1 MLPEKIFPYFYNDEQ
16 VKKMKTGWY
25 GELTGNEKKTWWACL
40 GGFTLDSMDSTIF
53 SLVMPILLS
62 LAILTKSE
70 AGILGSASLIGS
82 ALGGWSAGML
92 ADRWGRIRIMQL
104 TVLWVACFTA
114 LTALCGEFWQFLIV
128 RFLQGLG
135 YGGEVVVGGVLI
147 SEVIRAS
154 YRGRVGASIQSGYA
168 LGYAI
173 SLGVFPVLLHF
184 FAQEMAW
191 KIFFFIGIVPAVLVW
206 FIRRLVPESQVFT
219 IDLQNKPSGSV
230 IKIFQAKYR
239 RITVTATLLASGIF
253 GGAYIMI
260 TWLPT
265 YLRMELGLPVVS
277 MSGYLAINILGSLI
291 GPFLYGRLSDRF
303 GRWKTI
309 ILFLLCQMAVV
320 SVYMF
325 ASVSLDITLALGF
338 LLGALQGGL
347 ASGLTPAFSE
357 LYPTQIRG
365 SGAGFCASFGRGFG
379 SLMPALVG
387 IASGY
392 FPLGYAMGALAIV
405 SYCTGIIA
413 ALCLPNATG
422 VDLQAVE

>member
-1 MLPEKIFPYFYNDEQ
+1 
-16 VKKMKTGWY
+16 MKAGWY
-25 GELTGNEKKTWWACL
+25 SELNHNEKKTWWACL
-40 GGFTLDSMDSTIF
+40 GGFTLDSMDSTIY

-62 LAILTKSE
+62 LAILTKAE

-82 ALGGWSAGML
+82 ALGGWSAGFL
-92 ADRWGRIRIMQL
+92 ADRWGRIRVMQL

-173 SLGVFPVLLHF
+173 SLTVLPVLLNF
-184 FAQEMAW
+184 FPEELAW
-191 KIFFFIGIVPAVLVW
+191 KLFFLIGIVPAILVW
-206 FIRRLVPESQVFT
+206 FIRRLVPESPVFSQST
-219 IDLQNKPSGSV
+219 TRQQKRKITE
-230 IKIFQAKYR
+230 IFQQKHR

-277 MSGYLAINILGSLI
+277 MSGYLAINILGSLV
-291 GPFLYGRLSDRF
+291 GPFLYGRMSDKF
-303 GRWKTI
+303 GRWRTI
-309 ILFLLCQMAVV
+309 ILFLLCQIIVV
-320 SVYMF
+320 SFYMF
-325 ASVSLDITLALGF
+325 SDISLNITLALGF
-338 LLGALQGGL
+338 FLGAMQGGL

-387 IASGY
+387 IASSHIA
-392 FPLGYAMGALAIV
+392 LGYAMGALAII
-405 SYCTGIIA
+405 SYCVAILA

-422 VDLQAVE
+422 VDLAEVE

>member
-1 MLPEKIFPYFYNDEQ
+1 
-16 VKKMKTGWY
+16 MKLGWY
-25 GELTGNEKKTWWACL
+25 SNLNKDERKTWWACL
-40 GGFTLDSMDSTIF
+40 GGFTLDSMDSTIY

-92 ADRWGRIRIMQL
+92 ADRLGRIRVMQL

-114 LTALCGEFWQFLIV
+114 LTALCVDFWQFLIV

-168 LGYAI
+168 IGYAI
-173 SLGVFPVLLHF
+173 SLAVLPVLLNF
-184 FAQEMAW
+184 FPQQIAW
-191 KIFFFIGIVPAVLVW
+191 KLFFLAGIVPAILVW
-206 FIRRLVPESQVFT
+206 FIRRLVPESPVF
-219 IDLQNKPSGSV
+219 LRKKVEKNKSSV
-230 IKIFQAKYR
+230 SDIFKDKNL
-239 RITVTATLLASGIF
+239 RITITATLLASGIF
-253 GGAYIMI
+253 GGAYVMI

-265 YLRMELGLPVVS
+265 YLRMELGLPVLS

-309 ILFLLCQMAVV
+309 ILFLLGQIAVV

-325 ASVSLDITLALGF
+325 ANISLNITLVLGF
-338 LLGALQGGL
+338 FLGSLQGGL

-357 LYPTQIRG
+357 LYSTYIRG

-387 IASGY
+387 IVSSHIH
-392 FPLGYAMGALAIV
+392 LGYAMGALAIT
-405 SYCTGIIA
+405 SYLIGIVA

-422 VDLQAVE
+422 INLESV

>member
-1 MLPEKIFPYFYNDEQ
+1 
-16 VKKMKTGWY
+16 MKTGWY
-25 GELTGNEKKTWWACL
+25 GELNQDEKKTWWACL
-40 GGFTLDSMDSTIF
+40 GGYTLDSMDSTIY

-62 LAILTKSE
+62 LAILTKAE

-92 ADRWGRIRIMQL
+92 ADRWGRIRVMQL

-173 SLGVFPVLLHF
+173 SLTVLPVLLNF
-184 FAQEMAW
+184 FPQEIAW
-191 KIFFFIGIVPAVLVW
+191 KLFFLIGIVPAILVW
-206 FIRRLVPESQVFT
+206 FIRRLVPESPVFSQSAPRQQKRNIT
-219 IDLQNKPSGSV
+219 D
-230 IKIFQAKYR
+230 IFQRRHR

-277 MSGYLAINILGSLI
+277 MSGYLAINILGSLV
-291 GPFLYGRLSDRF
+291 GPFIYGRLSDRF

-309 ILFLLCQMAVV
+309 IFFLLCQMAVV

-325 ASVSLDITLALGF
+325 AAISLDITLGLGF

-357 LYPTQIRG
+357 LYPTQMRG

-387 IASGY
+387 FASSHVA
-392 FPLGYAMGALAIV
+392 LGYAMGALAIT
-405 SYCTGIIA
+405 SYCIGIIA

-422 VDLQAVE
+422 VDLTQVE

>member
-1 MLPEKIFPYFYNDEQ
+1 
-16 VKKMKTGWY
+16 MKTGWY
-25 GELTGNEKKTWWACL
+25 GELNRDEKKTWWACL
-40 GGFTLDSMDSTIF
+40 GGFTLDSMDSTIY

-62 LAILTKSE
+62 LAILTKAE

-92 ADRWGRIRIMQL
+92 ADRWGRIRVMQL

-173 SLGVFPVLLHF
+173 SLTVLPVLLNF
-184 FAQEMAW
+184 FPQEIAW
-191 KIFFFIGIVPAVLVW
+191 KFFFLIGIVPAILVW
-206 FIRRLVPESQVFT
+206 FIRRLVPESPIFSQSEPRQQKRNIT
-219 IDLQNKPSGSV
+219 D
-230 IKIFQAKYR
+230 IFQRRHR

-277 MSGYLAINILGSLI
+277 MSGYLAINILGSLV
-291 GPFLYGRLSDRF
+291 GPFIYGRLSDRF

-309 ILFLLCQMAVV
+309 IFFLLCQIAVV
-320 SVYMF
+320 SAYMF
-325 ASVSLDITLALGF
+325 AAVSLDITLGLGF

-357 LYPTQIRG
+357 LYPTQMRG

-387 IASGY
+387 FTSSYVA
-392 FPLGYAMGALAIV
+392 LGYAMGALAII
-405 SYCTGIIA
+405 SYCIGIIA
-413 ALCLPNATG
+413 ALCLPNSTG
-422 VDLQAVE
+422 VDLTQVR

>member
-1 MLPEKIFPYFYNDEQ
+1 
-16 VKKMKTGWY
+16 MKTGWY
-25 GELTGNEKKTWWACL
+25 GELNKDEKKTWWACL
-40 GGFTLDSMDSTIF
+40 GGFTLDSMDSTIY

-62 LAILTKSE
+62 LAILTKAE

-82 ALGGWSAGML
+82 ALGGWSAGFL
-92 ADRWGRIRIMQL
+92 ADRWGRIRVMQL

-173 SLGVFPVLLHF
+173 SLTVLPILLNFFP
-184 FAQEMAW
+184 QELAW
-191 KIFFFIGIVPAVLVW
+191 KLFFLIGIVPAILVW
-206 FIRRLVPESQVFT
+206 FIRRLVPESPVFT
-219 IDLQNKPSGSV
+219 QRSPQQQKRKITE
-230 IKIFQAKYR
+230 IFQQKHR

-277 MSGYLAINILGSLI
+277 MSGYLAINILGSLV
-291 GPFLYGRLSDRF
+291 GPFIYGRLSDKF

-309 ILFLLCQMAVV
+309 ILFLLCQIGVV

-325 ASVSLDITLALGF
+325 ASISLDITLGLGF

-387 IASGY
+387 IVSSHIA
-392 FPLGYAMGALAIV
+392 LGYAMGALAIT
-405 SYCTGIIA
+405 SYCVAIMA

-422 VDLQAVE
+422 VDLAQVE

>member
-1 MLPEKIFPYFYNDEQ
+1 
-16 VKKMKTGWY
+16 MKTGWY
-25 GELTGNEKKTWWACL
+25 SELTGNEKKTWWACL
-40 GGFTLDSMDSTIF
+40 GGFVLDSMDSTIF
-53 SLVMPILLS
+53 ALVMPILLS

-82 ALGGWSAGML
+82 ALGGWSSGML
-92 ADRWGRIRIMQL
+92 ADRWGRIRVMQL

-168 LGYAI
+168 IGYAI
-173 SLGVFPVLLHF
+173 SLAVLPVLLNF
-184 FAQEMAW
+184 FPQETAW
-191 KIFFFIGIVPAVLVW
+191 KVFFFIGIVPAVLVW
-206 FIRRLVPESQVFT
+206 FIRRLVPESPVFSRA
-219 IDLQNKPSGSV
+219 DKKSGKV
-230 IKIFQAKYR
+230 TEIFQPGHR
-239 RITVTATLLASGIF
+239 RITVTATVLASGIF

-277 MSGYLAINILGSLI
+277 MSGYLAINILGSLV
-291 GPFLYGRLSDRF
+291 GPFLYGRLSDKF

-325 ASVSLDITLALGF
+325 ASFSLNITLVMGF
-338 LLGALQGGL
+338 FLGALQGGL
-347 ASGLTPAFSE
+347 ASGLAPAFSE
-357 LYPTQIRG
+357 LYPTHIRG

-387 IASGY
+387 IASSH
-392 FPLGYAMGALAIV
+392 FALGYSMGILAIV

-413 ALCLPNATG
+413 ALCLPNVTG
-422 VDLQAVE
+422 INLTEVD

>member
-1 MLPEKIFPYFYNDEQ
+1 
-16 VKKMKTGWY
+16 MKLGWY
-25 GELTGNEKKTWWACL
+25 SNLNRDERKTWWACL
-40 GGFTLDSMDSTIF
+40 GGFTLDSMDSTIY

-92 ADRWGRIRIMQL
+92 ADRLGRIRVMQL

-114 LTALCGEFWQFLIV
+114 LTALCGDFWQFLII

-168 LGYAI
+168 IGYAI
-173 SLGVFPVLLHF
+173 SLAVLPVLLNF
-184 FAQEMAW
+184 FPQQIAW
-191 KIFFFIGIVPAVLVW
+191 KLFFLAGIVPAILVW
-206 FIRRLVPESQVFT
+206 FIRRLVPESPVFLRKKVEKNT
-219 IDLQNKPSGSV
+219 SSV
-230 IKIFQAKYR
+230 SDIFKGKNL
-239 RITVTATLLASGIF
+239 RITITATLLASGIF
-253 GGAYIMI
+253 GGAYVMI

-265 YLRMELGLPVVS
+265 YLRMELGLPVLS
-277 MSGYLAINILGSLI
+277 MSGYMEINILVSLI

-309 ILFLLCQMAVV
+309 MLFLMGQIAVV

-325 ASVSLDITLALGF
+325 ADISLNITLVLGF
-338 LLGALQGGL
+338 FLGSLQGGL

-357 LYPTQIRG
+357 LYSTYIRG

-379 SLMPALVG
+379 SLMPAIVG
-387 IASGY
+387 IVSSHIH
-392 FPLGYAMGALAIV
+392 LGYAMGALAIA
-405 SYCTGIIA
+405 SYLIGIVA

-422 VDLQAVE
+422 IDLENV

>member
-1 MLPEKIFPYFYNDEQ
+1 
-16 VKKMKTGWY
+16 
-25 GELTGNEKKTWWACL
+25 
-40 GGFTLDSMDSTIF
+40 
-53 SLVMPILLS
+53 MPILLS
-62 LAILTKSE
+62 LAIITKSE
-70 AGILGSASLIGS
+70 AGILGSVSLIGS

-92 ADRWGRIRIMQL
+92 ADRWGRIRVMQL

-114 LTALCGEFWQFLIV
+114 LTALCGEFWQFLVV

-168 LGYAI
+168 IGYAI
-173 SLGVFPVLLHF
+173 SLSVLPILLHY
-184 FAQEMAW
+184 FAPALAW
-191 KIFFFIGIVPAVLVW
+191 KVFFFIGIIPAILVW
-206 FIRRLVPESQVFT
+206 FIRRLVPESEVFAT
-219 IDLQNKPSGSV
+219 HSLNKRSGGLTT
-230 IKIFQAKYR
+230 IFQVKHR

-277 MSGYLAINILGSLI
+277 MSGYLAINIVGSLL
-291 GPFLYGRLSDRF
+291 GPFIYGRLSDKL

-309 ILFLLCQMAVV
+309 ILFLLCQITVV
-320 SVYMF
+320 GIYMF
-325 ASVSLDITLALGF
+325 AHVSLAVTLGLGGI
-338 LLGALQGGL
+338 LGIFQGGL

-357 LYPTQIRG
+357 LYPTHIRG
-365 SGAGFCASFGRGFG
+365 NGAGFCASFGRGFG

-387 IASGY
+387 IASSW
-392 FPLGYAMGALAIV
+392 FPLGYAMGTLAIV
-405 SYCTGIIA
+405 AYCLGIAA

-422 VDLQAVE
+422 IDLQTIK

>member
-1 MLPEKIFPYFYNDEQ
+1 
-16 VKKMKTGWY
+16 MKTGWY
-25 GELTGNEKKTWWACL
+25 GELNHNEKKTWWACL
-40 GGFTLDSMDSTIF
+40 GGFTLDSMDSTIY

-62 LAILTKSE
+62 IAILTKAE

-82 ALGGWSAGML
+82 ALGGWSAGLL
-92 ADRWGRIRIMQL
+92 ADRWGRIRVMQL

-114 LTALCGEFWQFLIV
+114 LTALCDEFWQFLIV

-173 SLGVFPVLLHF
+173 SLTVLPVLLSF
-184 FAQEMAW
+184 FPQEIAW
-191 KIFFFIGIVPAVLVW
+191 KLFFLIGIVPAILVW
-206 FIRRLVPESQVFT
+206 FIRRLVPESPVFSLSSPRQQKSKIT
-219 IDLQNKPSGSV
+219 D
-230 IKIFQAKYR
+230 IFQQKHR

-277 MSGYLAINILGSLI
+277 MSGYLAINILGSLV
-291 GPFLYGRLSDRF
+291 GPFIYGRLSDKF

-309 ILFLLCQMAVV
+309 ILFLLCQSAVV
-320 SVYMF
+320 SIYMF
-325 ASVSLDITLALGF
+325 ADISLDSTLGLGF

-387 IASGY
+387 IASSHIA
-392 FPLGYAMGALAIV
+392 LGYAMGALAIT
-405 SYCTGIIA
+405 SYCVAILA

-422 VDLQAVE
+422 VDLALVE

>member
-1 MLPEKIFPYFYNDEQ
+1 
-16 VKKMKTGWY
+16 MKLGWY
-25 GELTGNEKKTWWACL
+25 SNLNRDERKTWWACL
-40 GGFTLDSMDSTIF
+40 GGFTLDSMDSTIY

-92 ADRWGRIRIMQL
+92 ADRLGRIRVMQL

-114 LTALCGEFWQFLIV
+114 LTALCGDFWQFLII

-168 LGYAI
+168 IGYAI
-173 SLGVFPVLLHF
+173 SLAVLPVLLNF
-184 FAQEMAW
+184 FPQQIAW
-191 KIFFFIGIVPAVLVW
+191 KLFFLAGIVPAILVW
-206 FIRRLVPESQVFT
+206 FIRRLVPESPVFLRKKVEKNT
-219 IDLQNKPSGSV
+219 SSV
-230 IKIFQAKYR
+230 SDIFKGKNL
-239 RITVTATLLASGIF
+239 RITITATLLASGIF
-253 GGAYIMI
+253 GGAYVMI

-265 YLRMELGLPVVS
+265 YLRMDLGLPVLS
-277 MSGYLAINILGSLI
+277 MSGYLASNILGSLI

-309 ILFLLCQMAVV
+309 MLFLMGQIAVV

-325 ASVSLDITLALGF
+325 ADISLNITLVLGF
-338 LLGALQGGL
+338 FLGSLQGGL

-357 LYPTQIRG
+357 LYSTYIRG

-379 SLMPALVG
+379 SLMPAIVG
-387 IASGY
+387 IVSSHIH
-392 FPLGYAMGALAIV
+392 LGYAMGALAIA
-405 SYCTGIIA
+405 SYLIGIVA
-413 ALCLPNATG
+413 ALCLPNAT
-422 VDLQAVE
+422 VIDLENV

>member
-1 MLPEKIFPYFYNDEQ
+1 
-16 VKKMKTGWY
+16 MKTGWY
-25 GELTGNEKKTWWACL
+25 GELNRDEKKTWWACL
-40 GGFTLDSMDSTIF
+40 GGFTLDSMDSTIY

-62 LAILTKSE
+62 LAILTKAE

-92 ADRWGRIRIMQL
+92 ADRWGRIRVMQL

-114 LTALCGEFWQFLIV
+114 LTALCGEFWQFLLV

-173 SLGVFPVLLHF
+173 SLTVLPVLLNF
-184 FAQEMAW
+184 FPQDIAW
-191 KIFFFIGIVPAVLVW
+191 KLFFLIGIVPAILVW
-206 FIRRLVPESQVFT
+206 FIRRLVPESPVFSQSAPQQKRK
-219 IDLQNKPSGSV
+219 ISD
-230 IKIFQAKYR
+230 IFQHKHR
-239 RITVTATLLASGIF
+239 RITITATLLASGIF

-277 MSGYLAINILGSLI
+277 MSGYLAINILGSLV
-291 GPFLYGRLSDRF
+291 GPFIYGRLSDKF

-325 ASVSLDITLALGF
+325 AAVSLNITLALGF

-357 LYPTQIRG
+357 LYPTQMRG

-387 IASGY
+387 FASSHIA
-392 FPLGYAMGALAIV
+392 LGYAMGALAIV
-405 SYCTGIIA
+405 SYCIGIIA

-422 VDLQAVE
+422 VDLSQVE

>member
-1 MLPEKIFPYFYNDEQ
+1 
-16 VKKMKTGWY
+16 MKTGWY
-25 GELTGNEKKTWWACL
+25 GELNKDEKKTWWACL
-40 GGFTLDSMDSTIF
+40 GGFTLDSMDSTIY

-62 LAILTKSE
+62 LAILTKAE

-82 ALGGWSAGML
+82 ALGGWSAGFL
-92 ADRWGRIRIMQL
+92 ADRWGRIRVMQL

-147 SEVIRAS
+147 SEVISAS

-173 SLGVFPVLLHF
+173 SLTVLPILLNFFP
-184 FAQEMAW
+184 QELAW
-191 KIFFFIGIVPAVLVW
+191 KLFFLIGIVPAILVW
-206 FIRRLVPESQVFT
+206 FIRRLVPESPVFT
-219 IDLQNKPSGSV
+219 QRSPQQQKRKITE
-230 IKIFQAKYR
+230 IFQLKHR

-277 MSGYLAINILGSLI
+277 MSGYLAINILGSLV
-291 GPFLYGRLSDRF
+291 GPFIYGRLSDKF

-309 ILFLLCQMAVV
+309 ILFLLCQIGVV

-325 ASVSLDITLALGF
+325 ASISLDITLGLGF

-387 IASGY
+387 IASSHIA
-392 FPLGYAMGALAIV
+392 LGYAMGALAIT
-405 SYCTGIIA
+405 SYCVAIVA

-422 VDLQAVE
+422 VDLAQVE

>member
-1 MLPEKIFPYFYNDEQ
+1 
-16 VKKMKTGWY
+16 MKLGWY
-25 GELTGNEKKTWWACL
+25 STLNRDERKTWWACL
-40 GGFTLDSMDSTIF
+40 GGFTLDSMDSTIY

-92 ADRWGRIRIMQL
+92 ADRWGRIRVMQL

-114 LTALCGEFWQFLIV
+114 LTALCGEFGQFLIV

-168 LGYAI
+168 IGYAI
-173 SLGVFPVLLHF
+173 SLAVLPVLLNF
-184 FAQEMAW
+184 FPQEIAW
-191 KIFFFIGIVPAVLVW
+191 KLFFLIGIIPAILVW
-206 FIRRLVPESQVFT
+206 FIRRLVPESPVFLKMT
-219 IDLQNKPSGSV
+219 KAKSKSSISD
-230 IKIFQAKYR
+230 IFRGKNL
-239 RITVTATLLASGIF
+239 RITITATLLASGIF

-265 YLRMELGLPVVS
+265 YLRMELGLPVLS
-277 MSGYLAINILGSLI
+277 MSGYLAINILGSLV
-291 GPFLYGRLSDRF
+291 GPFIYGRLSDRL

-309 ILFLLCQMAVV
+309 ILFLIGQIAVV
-320 SVYMF
+320 SIYMF
-325 ASVSLDITLALGF
+325 ANVSLNITLVLGF
-338 LLGALQGGL
+338 FLGSLQGGL
-347 ASGLTPAFSE
+347 ASGWTPAFSE
-357 LYPTQIRG
+357 LYSTYIRG
-365 SGAGFCASFGRGFG
+365 NGAGFCASFGRGFG

-387 IASGY
+387 IVSSKIH
-392 FPLGYAMGALAIV
+392 LGYAMGALAIA
-405 SYCTGIIA
+405 SYIIGIVA
-413 ALCLPNATG
+413 ALCLPNSTG
-422 VDLQAVE
+422 INLEDV

>member
-1 MLPEKIFPYFYNDEQ
+1 
-16 VKKMKTGWY
+16 MKTGWY
-25 GELTGNEKKTWWACL
+25 GELNRDEKKTWWACL
-40 GGFTLDSMDSTIF
+40 GGFTLDSMDSTIY

-62 LAILTKSE
+62 LAILTKAE

-92 ADRWGRIRIMQL
+92 ADRWGRIRVMQL

-173 SLGVFPVLLHF
+173 SLTVLPVLLNF
-184 FAQEMAW
+184 FPQEIAW
-191 KIFFFIGIVPAVLVW
+191 KFFFLIGIVPAILVW
-206 FIRRLVPESQVFT
+206 FIRRLVPESPVFSQSEPRQQKRNIT
-219 IDLQNKPSGSV
+219 D
-230 IKIFQAKYR
+230 IFQRRHR

-277 MSGYLAINILGSLI
+277 MSGYLAINILGSLV
-291 GPFLYGRLSDRF
+291 GPFIYGRLSDRF

-309 ILFLLCQMAVV
+309 IFFLLCQIAVV

-325 ASVSLDITLALGF
+325 AAISLDITLGLGF

-357 LYPTQIRG
+357 LYPTQMRG

-387 IASGY
+387 FTSSYVA
-392 FPLGYAMGALAIV
+392 LGYAMGALAII
-405 SYCTGIIA
+405 SYCIGIIA
-413 ALCLPNATG
+413 ALCLPNSTG
-422 VDLQAVE
+422 VDLTQVR

>member
-1 MLPEKIFPYFYNDEQ
+1 
-16 VKKMKTGWY
+16 MKTGWY
-25 GELTGNEKKTWWACL
+25 GELNQDEKKTWWACL
-40 GGFTLDSMDSTIF
+40 GGYILDSMDSTIY

-62 LAILTKSE
+62 LAILTKAE

-92 ADRWGRIRIMQL
+92 SDRWGRIRVMQL

-173 SLGVFPVLLHF
+173 SLSVLPVLLSF
-184 FAQEMAW
+184 FPQEIAW
-191 KIFFFIGIVPAVLVW
+191 KLFFLIGIVPAILVW
-206 FIRRLVPESQVFT
+206 FIRRLVPESPVFSQSAPRQQKRDIT
-219 IDLQNKPSGSV
+219 D
-230 IKIFQAKYR
+230 IFKRRHR

-291 GPFLYGRLSDRF
+291 GPFIYGRLSDRF

-309 ILFLLCQMAVV
+309 IFFLLCQTGVV

-325 ASVSLDITLALGF
+325 ASISLDITLGLGF

-387 IASGY
+387 VASSHIT
-392 FPLGYAMGALAIV
+392 LGYAMGVLAII

-413 ALCLPNATG
+413 ALCLPNSTG
-422 VDLQAVE
+422 VDLTQVR

>member
-1 MLPEKIFPYFYNDEQ
+1 MKLGWYNDLKRDER
-16 VKKMKTGWY
+16 
-25 GELTGNEKKTWWACL
+25 KTWWACL
-40 GGFTLDSMDSTIF
+40 GGFTLDSMDSTIY

-92 ADRWGRIRIMQL
+92 ADRLGRIRVMQL

-114 LTALCGEFWQFLIV
+114 LTALCGDFWQFLIV

-168 LGYAI
+168 IGYAI
-173 SLGVFPVLLHF
+173 SLAVLPVLLNF
-184 FAQEMAW
+184 FPQQIAW
-191 KIFFFIGIVPAVLVW
+191 KLFFLAGIVPAILVW
-206 FIRRLVPESQVFT
+206 FIRRLVPESPVF
-219 IDLQNKPSGSV
+219 LRKKVEKNRSSV
-230 IKIFQAKYR
+230 SDIFQGKNL
-239 RITVTATLLASGIF
+239 RITITATLLASGIF
-253 GGAYIMI
+253 GGAYVMI

-265 YLRMELGLPVVS
+265 YLRMELGLPVLS

-309 ILFLLCQMAVV
+309 ILFLMCQIAVV

-325 ASVSLDITLALGF
+325 ADISLNITLVLGF
-338 LLGALQGGL
+338 FLGSLQGGL

-357 LYPTQIRG
+357 LYSTNIRG
-365 SGAGFCASFGRGFG
+365 SGAASFGRGFG

-387 IASGY
+387 MVSSHIH
-392 FPLGYAMGALAIV
+392 LGYAMGALAMT
-405 SYCTGIIA
+405 SYLIGILA

-422 VDLQAVE
+422 IDLENV

>member
-1 MLPEKIFPYFYNDEQ
+1 MKLGWYSTLNRDEQ
-16 VKKMKTGWY
+16 
-25 GELTGNEKKTWWACL
+25 KTWWACL
-40 GGFTLDSMDSTIF
+40 GGFTLDSMDSTIY

-92 ADRWGRIRIMQL
+92 ADRWGRIRVMQL

-168 LGYAI
+168 IGYAI
-173 SLGVFPVLLHF
+173 SLAVLPVLLNF
-184 FAQEMAW
+184 FPQEIAW
-191 KIFFFIGIVPAVLVW
+191 KLFFLIGIIPAILVW
-206 FIRRLVPESQVFT
+206 FIRRLVPESPVFLS
-219 IDLQNKPSGSV
+219 IAKNNKSNN
-230 IKIFQAKYR
+230 IADIFKGKNR

-265 YLRMELGLPVVS
+265 YLRMELGLPVLS
-277 MSGYLAINILGSLI
+277 MSGYLAINILGSLV
-291 GPFLYGRLSDRF
+291 GPFIYGRLSDRL

-309 ILFLLCQMAVV
+309 ILFLIGQIAVV
-320 SVYMF
+320 SIYMF
-325 ASVSLDITLALGF
+325 ANVNMNLTLMLGF
-338 LLGALQGGL
+338 FLGALQGGL

-357 LYPTQIRG
+357 LYSTYIRG

-387 IASGY
+387 IVSSHIH
-392 FPLGYAMGALAIV
+392 LGYAMGALAIA
-405 SYCTGIIA
+405 SYIIGIVA

-422 VDLQAVE
+422 INLEEV

>member
-1 MLPEKIFPYFYNDEQ
+1 
-16 VKKMKTGWY
+16 MKTGWY
-25 GELTGNEKKTWWACL
+25 GELNRDEKKTWWACL
-40 GGFTLDSMDSTIF
+40 GGFTLDSMDSTIY

-62 LAILTKSE
+62 LAILSKAE

-92 ADRWGRIRIMQL
+92 ADRWGRIRVMQL

-114 LTALCGEFWQFLIV
+114 LTALCGEFWQFLLV

-173 SLGVFPVLLHF
+173 SLTVLPVLLNF
-184 FAQEMAW
+184 FPQDIAW
-191 KIFFFIGIVPAVLVW
+191 KLFFLIGIVPAILVW
-206 FIRRLVPESQVFT
+206 FIRRLVPESPVFSQSAPQQKRK
-219 IDLQNKPSGSV
+219 ISD
-230 IKIFQAKYR
+230 IFQHKHR
-239 RITVTATLLASGIF
+239 RITITATLLASGIF

-277 MSGYLAINILGSLI
+277 MSGYLAINILGSLV
-291 GPFLYGRLSDRF
+291 GPFIYGRLSDKF

-325 ASVSLDITLALGF
+325 AAVSLNITLALGF

-357 LYPTQIRG
+357 LYPTQMRG

-387 IASGY
+387 FASSHIA
-392 FPLGYAMGALAIV
+392 LGYAMGALAIV
-405 SYCTGIIA
+405 SYCIGIIA

-422 VDLQAVE
+422 VDLSQVE

>member
-1 MLPEKIFPYFYNDEQ
+1 
-16 VKKMKTGWY
+16 MKTGWY
-25 GELTGNEKKTWWACL
+25 GELNKDEKKTWWACL
-40 GGFTLDSMDSTIF
+40 GGFTLDSMDSTIY

-62 LAILTKSE
+62 LAILTKAE

-82 ALGGWSAGML
+82 ALGGWSAGFL
-92 ADRWGRIRIMQL
+92 ADRWGRIRVMQL

-173 SLGVFPVLLHF
+173 SLTVLPILLNFFP
-184 FAQEMAW
+184 QELAW
-191 KIFFFIGIVPAVLVW
+191 KLFFLIGIVPAILVW
-206 FIRRLVPESQVFT
+206 FIRRLVPESPVFT
-219 IDLQNKPSGSV
+219 QRSPQQQKRKITE
-230 IKIFQAKYR
+230 IFQPKHR

-277 MSGYLAINILGSLI
+277 MSGYLAINILGSLV
-291 GPFLYGRLSDRF
+291 GPFIYGRLSDKF

-309 ILFLLCQMAVV
+309 ILFLLCQIGVV

-325 ASVSLDITLALGF
+325 ASISLDITLGLGF

-387 IASGY
+387 IASSHIA
-392 FPLGYAMGALAIV
+392 LGYAMGALAIT
-405 SYCTGIIA
+405 SYCVAIMA

-422 VDLQAVE
+422 VDLAQVE

>member
-1 MLPEKIFPYFYNDEQ
+1 
-16 VKKMKTGWY
+16 MKTGWY

-53 SLVMPILLS
+53 SLVMPVLFS

-70 AGILGSASLIGS
+70 AGILGSASLFGS

-92 ADRWGRIRIMQL
+92 ADRWGRIRVMQM

-114 LTALCGEFWQFLIV
+114 LTAFCGEFWQFLIV

-168 LGYAI
+168 VGYAI
-173 SLGVFPVLLHF
+173 SLTALPVLVNF
-184 FAQEMAW
+184 FPQTIAW
-191 KIFFFIGIVPAVLVW
+191 RLFFLIGIVPALLVW
-206 FIRRLVPESQVFT
+206 FIRRLVPESAVFT
-219 IDLQNKPSGSV
+219 AMSQVKKNSTV
-230 IKIFQAKYR
+230 TQIFRHQYR

-277 MSGYLAINILGSLI
+277 MSGYLAVNILGSLI
-291 GPFLYGRLSDRF
+291 GPFLYGRLSDKF

-309 ILFLLCQMAVV
+309 VLFLLCQIVVV

-325 ASVSLDITLALGF
+325 ASISLNMTLGLGL
-338 LLGALQGGL
+338 LLGMLQGGL
-347 ASGLTPAFSE
+347 ASGLPPAFSE
-357 LYPTQIRG
+357 LFPTHMRG

-379 SLMPALVG
+379 SLMPAIVG
-387 IASGY
+387 IASAHIS
-392 FPLGYAMGALAIV
+392 LGIAMGVLAIT
-405 SYCTGIIA
+405 SYCIAIIA

-422 VDLQAVE
+422 INLEEIS

>member
-1 MLPEKIFPYFYNDEQ
+1 
-16 VKKMKTGWY
+16 MKTGWY
-25 GELTGNEKKTWWACL
+25 GELTRDEKKTWWACL
-40 GGFTLDSMDSTIF
+40 GGYTLDSMDSTIY

-154 YRGRVGASIQSGYA
+154 YRGRVGASVQSGYA

-173 SLGVFPVLLHF
+173 SLAALPVLLYLF
-184 FAQEMAW
+184 PQQVAW
-191 KIFFFIGIVPAVLVW
+191 KVFFVIGIVPAILVW
-206 FIRRLVPESQVFT
+206 FIRRLVPESAVFIHRSEGKNDT
-219 IDLQNKPSGSV
+219 RILE
-230 IKIFQAKYR
+230 IFKVKHR
-239 RITVTATLLASGIF
+239 RITVTATLMASGIF

-291 GPFLYGRLSDRF
+291 GPFLYGRLSDKL

-309 ILFLLCQMAVV
+309 ILFLLCQIAVV

-325 ASVSLDITLALGF
+325 ADISMNITLGLGF
-338 LLGALQGGL
+338 LLGCLQGGL

-357 LYPTQIRG
+357 LYPTSIRG
-365 SGAGFCASFGRGFG
+365 SGAGFCSSFGRGFG

-387 IASGY
+387 IVSGQIH
-392 FPLGYAMGALAIV
+392 LGYAMGILAIT
-405 SYCTGIIA
+405 SYCIGIA
-413 ALCLPNATG
+413 AAFCLPNATG
-422 VDLQAVE
+422 VDLEKVS

>member
-1 MLPEKIFPYFYNDEQ
+1 
-16 VKKMKTGWY
+16 MKLGWY
-25 GELTGNEKKTWWACL
+25 SNLNRDERKTWWACL
-40 GGFTLDSMDSTIF
+40 GGFTLDSMDSTIY

-92 ADRWGRIRIMQL
+92 ADRLGRIRVMQL

-114 LTALCGEFWQFLIV
+114 LTALCGDFWQFLIV

-168 LGYAI
+168 IGYAI
-173 SLGVFPVLLHF
+173 SLAVLPVLLNF
-184 FAQEMAW
+184 FPQQIAW
-191 KIFFFIGIVPAVLVW
+191 KLFFLAGIVPAILVW
-206 FIRRLVPESQVFT
+206 FIRRLVPESPVFLRKKVEKDT
-219 IDLQNKPSGSV
+219 SSV
-230 IKIFQAKYR
+230 SDIFKGKNL
-239 RITVTATLLASGIF
+239 RITITATLLASGIF
-253 GGAYIMI
+253 GGAYVMI

-265 YLRMELGLPVVS
+265 YLRMELGLPVLS

-309 ILFLLCQMAVV
+309 ILFLAGQIAVV

-325 ASVSLDITLALGF
+325 ADISLNITLVLGF
-338 LLGALQGGL
+338 FLGSLQGGL

-357 LYPTQIRG
+357 LYSTYIRG

-379 SLMPALVG
+379 SLMPAIVG
-387 IASGY
+387 IVSSHIH
-392 FPLGYAMGALAIV
+392 LGYAMGALAIT
-405 SYCTGIIA
+405 SYFIGIVA

-422 VDLQAVE
+422 IDLENV

>member
-1 MLPEKIFPYFYNDEQ
+1 
-16 VKKMKTGWY
+16 MKAGWY
-25 GELTGNEKKTWWACL
+25 SELNKDEKKTWWACL
-40 GGFTLDSMDSTIF
+40 GGFTLDSMDSTIY

-70 AGILGSASLIGS
+70 AGILSSASLIGS

-92 ADRWGRIRIMQL
+92 ADRWGRIRVMQL

-114 LTALCGEFWQFLIV
+114 LTALCGEFWQFLAV

-173 SLGVFPVLLHF
+173 SLAVLPVLLNF
-184 FAQEMAW
+184 FPQELAW
-191 KIFFFIGIVPAVLVW
+191 KLFFLIGIIPAVLVW
-206 FIRRLVPESQVFT
+206 FIRRLVPESPVFT
-219 IDLQNKPSGSV
+219 RTRENRQKS
-230 IKIFQAKYR
+230 KIGDIFHQKHR

-277 MSGYLAINILGSLI
+277 MSGYLAINIIGSLV
-291 GPFLYGRLSDRF
+291 GPFIYGRLSDNL

-309 ILFLLCQMAVV
+309 ILFLIGQIVVV

-325 ASVSLDITLALGF
+325 ADISLNITLALGF
-338 LLGALQGGL
+338 FLGALQGGL

-357 LYPTQIRG
+357 LYPTSIRG

-387 IASGY
+387 IASGQIH
-392 FPLGYAMGALAIV
+392 LGYAMGILAIT
-405 SYCTGIIA
+405 SYAIGIIA

-422 VDLQAVE
+422 VDLTQIE

>member
-1 MLPEKIFPYFYNDEQ
+1 
-16 VKKMKTGWY
+16 MKTGWY
-25 GELTGNEKKTWWACL
+25 GELNKTEKKTWWACL
-40 GGFTLDSMDSTIF
+40 GGFTLDSMDSTIY

-62 LAILTKSE
+62 LSILTKSE
-70 AGILGSASLIGS
+70 AGVLSSASLIGS

-92 ADRWGRIRIMQL
+92 ADRWGRIRVMQL

-114 LTALCGEFWQFLIV
+114 LTALCGEFWQFLAV

-154 YRGRVGASIQSGYA
+154 YRGRVGASVQSGYA

-173 SLGVFPVLLHF
+173 SLAVLPVLLNF
-184 FAQEMAW
+184 FPQEVAW
-191 KIFFFIGIVPAVLVW
+191 KLFFLIGIVPAILVW
-206 FIRRLVPESQVFT
+206 FIRRLVPESPVFAHRSE
-219 IDLQNKPSGSV
+219 NKQKT
-230 IKIFQAKYR
+230 KITDIFHQKHR
-239 RITVTATLLASGIF
+239 RITVTATILASGIF

-277 MSGYLAINILGSLI
+277 MSGYLAINIIGSLI
-291 GPFLYGRLSDRF
+291 GPFIYGRLSDKL

-309 ILFLLCQMAVV
+309 ILFLLGQILVV

-325 ASVSLDITLALGF
+325 ADISPDMTLALGF
-338 LLGALQGGL
+338 FLGALQGGL

-357 LYPTQIRG
+357 LYPTYIRG
-365 SGAGFCASFGRGFG
+365 SGAGFCASFGRGCG

-387 IASGY
+387 ILSSQIH
-392 FPLGYAMGALAIV
+392 LGYAMGLLAIA
-405 SYCTGIIA
+405 SYIIGITA

-422 VDLQAVE
+422 VDLSKID

>member
-1 MLPEKIFPYFYNDEQ
+1 
-16 VKKMKTGWY
+16 MKTGWY
-25 GELTGNEKKTWWACL
+25 GELNQDEKKTWWACL
-40 GGFTLDSMDSTIF
+40 GGFTLDSMDSTIY

-62 LAILTKSE
+62 LAILTKAE

-92 ADRWGRIRIMQL
+92 ADRWGRIRVMQL

-114 LTALCGEFWQFLIV
+114 LTALCGEFWQFIIV

-173 SLGVFPVLLHF
+173 SLTVLPVLLNF
-184 FAQEMAW
+184 FPQEIAW
-191 KIFFFIGIVPAVLVW
+191 KLFFLIGIVPAILVW
-206 FIRRLVPESQVFT
+206 FIRRLVPESPVFA
-219 IDLQNKPSGSV
+219 QSGPRQQKRNV
-230 IKIFQAKYR
+230 TDIFQRKHR
-239 RITVTATLLASGIF
+239 RITITATLLASGIF

-277 MSGYLAINILGSLI
+277 MSGYLAINILGSLV
-291 GPFLYGRLSDRF
+291 GPFVYGRLSDKF

-309 ILFLLCQMAVV
+309 ILFLLCQIGVV
-320 SVYMF
+320 SVYLF
-325 ASVSLDITLALGF
+325 AAISLDITLGLGL

-387 IASGY
+387 IASSHIA
-392 FPLGYAMGALAIV
+392 LGYAMGALAIT
-405 SYCTGIIA
+405 SYCIGIVA

-422 VDLQAVE
+422 VDLTQVE

>member
-1 MLPEKIFPYFYNDEQ
+1 
-16 VKKMKTGWY
+16 
-25 GELTGNEKKTWWACL
+25 
-40 GGFTLDSMDSTIF
+40 
-53 SLVMPILLS
+53 MPILLS

-92 ADRWGRIRIMQL
+92 ADRLGRIRVMQL

-114 LTALCGEFWQFLIV
+114 LTALCGDFWQFLIV

-168 LGYAI
+168 IGYAI
-173 SLGVFPVLLHF
+173 SLAVLPMLLNFFP
-184 FAQEMAW
+184 QQIAW
-191 KIFFFIGIVPAVLVW
+191 KLFFLAGIVPAILVW
-206 FIRRLVPESQVFT
+206 FIRRLVPESPVF
-219 IDLQNKPSGSV
+219 LRKKVEENKSSV
-230 IKIFQAKYR
+230 SDIFKGKNL
-239 RITVTATLLASGIF
+239 RITITATLLASGIF
-253 GGAYIMI
+253 GGAYVMI

-265 YLRMELGLPVVS
+265 YLRMELGLPVLS

-309 ILFLLCQMAVV
+309 ILFLMGQIAVV

-325 ASVSLDITLALGF
+325 ADISLNITLVLGF
-338 LLGALQGGL
+338 FLGSLQGGL

-357 LYPTQIRG
+357 LYSTYIRG

-379 SLMPALVG
+379 SLMPAIVG
-387 IASGY
+387 IAMQS
-392 FPLGYAMGALAIV
+392 
-405 SYCTGIIA
+405 
-413 ALCLPNATG
+413 
-422 VDLQAVE
+422 E

>member
-1 MLPEKIFPYFYNDEQ
+1 
-16 VKKMKTGWY
+16 MKLGWY
-25 GELTGNEKKTWWACL
+25 INLNKDERKTWWACL
-40 GGFTLDSMDSTIF
+40 GGFTLDSMDSTIY

-92 ADRWGRIRIMQL
+92 ADRLGRIRVMQL

-114 LTALCGEFWQFLIV
+114 LTALCGDFWQFLIV

-168 LGYAI
+168 IGYAI
-173 SLGVFPVLLHF
+173 SLAVLPVLLNF
-184 FAQEMAW
+184 FPQQIAW
-191 KIFFFIGIVPAVLVW
+191 KLFFLAGIVPAILVW
-206 FIRRLVPESQVFT
+206 FIRRLVPESPVFLRKKAEKNT
-219 IDLQNKPSGSV
+219 SNVSD
-230 IKIFQAKYR
+230 IFKGKNL
-239 RITVTATLLASGIF
+239 RITITATLLASGIF
-253 GGAYIMI
+253 GGAYVMI

-265 YLRMELGLPVVS
+265 YLRMELGLPVLS

-309 ILFLLCQMAVV
+309 ILFLAGQIAVV
-320 SVYMF
+320 SIYMF
-325 ASVSLDITLALGF
+325 ADISLNITLVLGF
-338 LLGALQGGL
+338 FLGSLQGGL

-357 LYPTQIRG
+357 LYSTYIRG

-379 SLMPALVG
+379 SLMPAIVG
-387 IASGY
+387 FVSSHIH
-392 FPLGYAMGALAIV
+392 LGYAMGALAIT
-405 SYCTGIIA
+405 SYLIGIVA

-422 VDLQAVE
+422 IDLENV

>member
-1 MLPEKIFPYFYNDEQ
+1 
-16 VKKMKTGWY
+16 MKTGWY
-25 GELTGNEKKTWWACL
+25 GELNKDEKKTWWACL
-40 GGFTLDSMDSTIF
+40 GGFTLDSMDSTIY

-62 LAILTKSE
+62 LAILTKAE

-82 ALGGWSAGML
+82 ALGGWSAGFL
-92 ADRWGRIRIMQL
+92 ADRWGRIRVMQL

-173 SLGVFPVLLHF
+173 SLTVLPILLNFFP
-184 FAQEMAW
+184 QELAW
-191 KIFFFIGIVPAVLVW
+191 KLFFLIGIVPAILVW
-206 FIRRLVPESQVFT
+206 FIRRLVPESPVFT
-219 IDLQNKPSGSV
+219 QRSPQQQKRKITE
-230 IKIFQAKYR
+230 IFQLKHR

-277 MSGYLAINILGSLI
+277 MSGYLAINILGSLV
-291 GPFLYGRLSDRF
+291 GPFIYGRLSDKF

-309 ILFLLCQMAVV
+309 ILFLLCQIGVV

-325 ASVSLDITLALGF
+325 ASISLDITLGLGF

-387 IASGY
+387 IASSHIA
-392 FPLGYAMGALAIV
+392 LGYAMGALAIT
-405 SYCTGIIA
+405 SYCVAIVA

-422 VDLQAVE
+422 VDLAQVE

>member
-1 MLPEKIFPYFYNDEQ
+1 M
-16 VKKMKTGWY
+16 MKAGWY
-25 GELTGNEKKTWWACL
+25 GELTQSEKKTWWACL
-40 GGFTLDSMDSTIF
+40 GGFTLDSMDSTIY

-62 LAILTKSE
+62 LSILTKSE
-70 AGILGSASLIGS
+70 AGVLSSASLIGS

-92 ADRWGRIRIMQL
+92 ADRWGRIRVMQL

-114 LTALCGEFWQFLIV
+114 LTALCGEFWQFLTV

-173 SLGVFPVLLHF
+173 SLAVLPVLLNF
-184 FAQEMAW
+184 FPQEVAW
-191 KIFFFIGIVPAVLVW
+191 KLFFLIGIVPAILVW
-206 FIRRLVPESQVFT
+206 FIRRLVPESPVFAHSAEN
-219 IDLQNKPSGSV
+219 QQKK
-230 IKIFQAKYR
+230 KITDIFHQQHR
-239 RITVTATLLASGIF
+239 RITVTATILASGIF

-277 MSGYLAINILGSLI
+277 MSGYLAINIIGSLI
-291 GPFLYGRLSDRF
+291 GPFIYGRLSDKF

-309 ILFLLCQMAVV
+309 IVFLLGQILVV
-320 SVYMF
+320 SIYLF
-325 ASVSLDITLALGF
+325 AAISLDMTLALGF
-338 LLGALQGGL
+338 FMGALQGGL

-357 LYPTQIRG
+357 LYPTYIRG

-387 IASGY
+387 ILSSQLH
-392 FPLGYAMGALAIV
+392 LGYAMGMLAIA
-405 SYCTGIIA
+405 SYLIGITA

-422 VDLQAVE
+422 GDLSKIN

>member
-1 MLPEKIFPYFYNDEQ
+1 MKLGWYSTLNRDEQ
-16 VKKMKTGWY
+16 
-25 GELTGNEKKTWWACL
+25 KTWWACL
-40 GGFTLDSMDSTIF
+40 GGFTLDSMDSTIY

-92 ADRWGRIRIMQL
+92 ADRWGRIRVMQL

-168 LGYAI
+168 IGYAI
-173 SLGVFPVLLHF
+173 SLAVLPVLLNF
-184 FAQEMAW
+184 FPQEIAW
-191 KIFFFIGIVPAVLVW
+191 KLFFLIGIIPAILVW
-206 FIRRLVPESQVFT
+206 FIRRLVPESPVFLS
-219 IDLQNKPSGSV
+219 IVKNKKSNN
-230 IKIFQAKYR
+230 IADIFKGKNR

-265 YLRMELGLPVVS
+265 YLRMELGLPVIS
-277 MSGYLAINILGSLI
+277 MSGYLAINILGSLV

-309 ILFLLCQMAVV
+309 IFFLIGQIAVV

-325 ASVSLDITLALGF
+325 ANVSLNITLVLGF
-338 LLGALQGGL
+338 FLGAWQGGL

-357 LYPTQIRG
+357 LYSTYIRG

-387 IASGY
+387 IVSSHIH
-392 FPLGYAMGALAIV
+392 LGYAMGALAIT
-405 SYCTGIIA
+405 SYIVGIIA

-422 VDLQAVE
+422 INLEEV

>member
-1 MLPEKIFPYFYNDEQ
+1 
-16 VKKMKTGWY
+16 MKTGWY
-25 GELTGNEKKTWWACL
+25 GELNQDEKKTWWACL
-40 GGFTLDSMDSTIF
+40 GGYTLDSMDSTIY

-62 LAILTKSE
+62 LAILTKAE

-92 ADRWGRIRIMQL
+92 ADRWGRIRVMQL

-173 SLGVFPVLLHF
+173 SLTVLPVLLNF
-184 FAQEMAW
+184 FPQEIAW
-191 KIFFFIGIVPAVLVW
+191 KLFFLIGIVPAILVW
-206 FIRRLVPESQVFT
+206 FIRRLVPESPVFSQSAPRQQKRNIT
-219 IDLQNKPSGSV
+219 D
-230 IKIFQAKYR
+230 IFQRRHR

-277 MSGYLAINILGSLI
+277 MSGYLAINILGSLV
-291 GPFLYGRLSDRF
+291 GPFIYGRLSDRF

-309 ILFLLCQMAVV
+309 IYFLLCQMAVV

-325 ASVSLDITLALGF
+325 AAISLDITLGLGF

-357 LYPTQIRG
+357 LYPTQMRG

-387 IASGY
+387 FASSHVA
-392 FPLGYAMGALAIV
+392 LGYAMGALAIT
-405 SYCTGIIA
+405 SYCIGIIA

-422 VDLQAVE
+422 VDLTQVE

>member
-1 MLPEKIFPYFYNDEQ
+1 
-16 VKKMKTGWY
+16 MKTGWY
-25 GELTGNEKKTWWACL
+25 GELTRNEKKTWWACL
-40 GGFTLDSMDSTIF
+40 GGFTLDSMDSTIY

-92 ADRWGRIRIMQL
+92 ADRWGRIRVMQL

-173 SLGVFPVLLHF
+173 SLAVLPVLLSF
-184 FAQEMAW
+184 FPQEIAW
-191 KIFFFIGIVPAVLVW
+191 KLFFLIGIVPAVLVW
-206 FIRRLVPESQVFT
+206 FIRRLVPESPVFSNT
-219 IDLQNKPSGSV
+219 TQNKQPKK
-230 IKIFQAKYR
+230 ITEIFQAKHR

-291 GPFLYGRLSDRF
+291 GPFLYGRLSDKF

-309 ILFLLCQMAVV
+309 ILFLLCQMIVV
-320 SVYMF
+320 SIYMF
-325 ASVSLDITLALGF
+325 ANVSLNMTLGLGF
-338 LLGALQGGL
+338 FLGALQGGL

-357 LYPTQIRG
+357 LYPTHIRG

-387 IASGY
+387 IVSSQVH
-392 FPLGYAMGALAIV
+392 LGYAMGSLAIA
-405 SYCTGIIA
+405 SYCIGIVA

-422 VDLQAVE
+422 VNLAEVK

>member
-1 MLPEKIFPYFYNDEQ
+1 
-16 VKKMKTGWY
+16 MKTGWY
-25 GELTGNEKKTWWACL
+25 GELNRDEKKTWWACL
-40 GGFTLDSMDSTIF
+40 GGYTLDSMDSTIY

-62 LAILTKSE
+62 LAILTKAE

-92 ADRWGRIRIMQL
+92 ADRWGRIRVMQL

-173 SLGVFPVLLHF
+173 SLTVLPVLLNF
-184 FAQEMAW
+184 FPQEIAW
-191 KIFFFIGIVPAVLVW
+191 KLFFLIGIVPAILVW
-206 FIRRLVPESQVFT
+206 FIRRLVPESPVFSQSAPHQQKRNIT
-219 IDLQNKPSGSV
+219 D
-230 IKIFQAKYR
+230 IFQRRHR

-277 MSGYLAINILGSLI
+277 MSGYLAINILGSLV
-291 GPFLYGRLSDRF
+291 GPFIYGRLSDRF

-309 ILFLLCQMAVV
+309 IFFLLCQMAVV

-325 ASVSLDITLALGF
+325 AAISLDITLGLGF

-357 LYPTQIRG
+357 LYPTQMRG
-365 SGAGFCASFGRGFG
+365 SGARFCASFGRGLG

-387 IASGY
+387 FASSY
-392 FPLGYAMGALAIV
+392 VALGYAMGALAIT
-405 SYCTGIIA
+405 SYCIGIIA

-422 VDLQAVE
+422 VDLTQVE

>member
-1 MLPEKIFPYFYNDEQ
+1 
-16 VKKMKTGWY
+16 MKLGWY
-25 GELTGNEKKTWWACL
+25 SNLNRDERKTWWACL
-40 GGFTLDSMDSTIF
+40 GGFTLDSMDSTIY

-92 ADRWGRIRIMQL
+92 ADRLGRIRVMQL

-114 LTALCGEFWQFLIV
+114 LTALCGDFWQFLII

-168 LGYAI
+168 IGYAI
-173 SLGVFPVLLHF
+173 SLAVLPVLLNF
-184 FAQEMAW
+184 FPQQIAW
-191 KIFFFIGIVPAVLVW
+191 KLFFLAGIVPAILVW
-206 FIRRLVPESQVFT
+206 FIRRLVPESPVFLRKKVEKNT
-219 IDLQNKPSGSV
+219 SSV
-230 IKIFQAKYR
+230 SDIFKGKNL
-239 RITVTATLLASGIF
+239 RITITATLLASGIF
-253 GGAYIMI
+253 GGAYVMI

-265 YLRMELGLPVVS
+265 YLRMELGLPVLS

-303 GRWKTI
+303 GRWKTLM
-309 ILFLLCQMAVV
+309 LFLMGQIAVV

-325 ASVSLDITLALGF
+325 ADISLNITLVLGF
-338 LLGALQGGL
+338 FLGSLQGGL

-357 LYPTQIRG
+357 LYSTYIRG

-379 SLMPALVG
+379 SLMPAIVG
-387 IASGY
+387 IVSSHIH
-392 FPLGYAMGALAIV
+392 LGYAMGALAIA
-405 SYCTGIIA
+405 SYLIGIVA
-413 ALCLPNATG
+413 ALCLPTATG
-422 VDLQAVE
+422 IDLENV

>member
-1 MLPEKIFPYFYNDEQ
+1 
-16 VKKMKTGWY
+16 MKLGWY
-25 GELTGNEKKTWWACL
+25 SNLNRDERKTWWACL
-40 GGFTLDSMDSTIF
+40 GGFTLDSMDSTIY

-92 ADRWGRIRIMQL
+92 ADRLGRIRVMQL

-114 LTALCGEFWQFLIV
+114 LTALCGDFWQFLIV

-168 LGYAI
+168 IGYAI
-173 SLGVFPVLLHF
+173 SLAVLPVLLNF
-184 FAQEMAW
+184 FPQQIAW
-191 KIFFFIGIVPAVLVW
+191 KLFFLAGIIPAILVW
-206 FIRRLVPESQVFT
+206 FIRRLVPESPVFLRKKAEKNT
-219 IDLQNKPSGSV
+219 SNVSD
-230 IKIFQAKYR
+230 IFKGKNL
-239 RITVTATLLASGIF
+239 RITITATLLASGIF
-253 GGAYIMI
+253 GGAYVMI

-265 YLRMELGLPVVS
+265 YLRMELGLPVLS

-309 ILFLLCQMAVV
+309 ILFLAGQIAVV
-320 SVYMF
+320 SIYMF
-325 ASVSLDITLALGF
+325 ADISLNITLVLGF
-338 LLGALQGGL
+338 FLGSLQGGL

-357 LYPTQIRG
+357 LYSTYIRG

-379 SLMPALVG
+379 SLMPAIVG
-387 IASGY
+387 IVSSHIH
-392 FPLGYAMGALAIV
+392 LGYAMGALAIT
-405 SYCTGIIA
+405 SYLIGIVA

-422 VDLQAVE
+422 IDLENV

>member
-1 MLPEKIFPYFYNDEQ
+1 
-16 VKKMKTGWY
+16 MKTGWY
-25 GELTGNEKKTWWACL
+25 GELNRDEKKTWWACL
-40 GGFTLDSMDSTIF
+40 GGFTLDSMDSTIY

-62 LAILTKSE
+62 LAILTKAE

-92 ADRWGRIRIMQL
+92 ADRWGRIRVMQL

-114 LTALCGEFWQFLIV
+114 LTALCGEFWQFLLV

-173 SLGVFPVLLHF
+173 SLTVLPVLLNF
-184 FAQEMAW
+184 FPQDIAW
-191 KIFFFIGIVPAVLVW
+191 KLFFLIGIVPAILVW
-206 FIRRLVPESQVFT
+206 FIRRLVPESPVFSQSAPQQKRK
-219 IDLQNKPSGSV
+219 ISD
-230 IKIFQAKYR
+230 IFQHKHR
-239 RITVTATLLASGIF
+239 RITITATLLASGIF

-277 MSGYLAINILGSLI
+277 MSGYLAINILGSLV
-291 GPFLYGRLSDRF
+291 GPFIYGRLSDKF

-325 ASVSLDITLALGF
+325 VAVSLNITLALGF

-357 LYPTQIRG
+357 LYPTQMRG

-387 IASGY
+387 FASSHIA
-392 FPLGYAMGALAIV
+392 LGYAMGALAIV
-405 SYCTGIIA
+405 SYCIGIIA

-422 VDLQAVE
+422 VDLSQVE

>member
-1 MLPEKIFPYFYNDEQ
+1 
-16 VKKMKTGWY
+16 MKTGWY
-25 GELTGNEKKTWWACL
+25 GELNRDEKKTWWACL
-40 GGFTLDSMDSTIF
+40 GGYTLDSMDSTIY

-62 LAILTKSE
+62 LAILTKAE

-92 ADRWGRIRIMQL
+92 ADRWGRIRVMQL

-173 SLGVFPVLLHF
+173 SLTVLPVLLNF
-184 FAQEMAW
+184 FPQEIAW
-191 KIFFFIGIVPAVLVW
+191 KLFFLIGIVPAILVW
-206 FIRRLVPESQVFT
+206 FIRRLVPESPVFSQSAPHQQKRNIT
-219 IDLQNKPSGSV
+219 D
-230 IKIFQAKYR
+230 IFQRRHR

-277 MSGYLAINILGSLI
+277 MSGYLAINILGSLV
-291 GPFLYGRLSDRF
+291 GPFIYGRLSDRF

-309 ILFLLCQMAVV
+309 IFFLLCQMAVV

-325 ASVSLDITLALGF
+325 AAISLDITLGLGF

-357 LYPTQIRG
+357 LYPTQMRG
-365 SGAGFCASFGRGFG
+365 SGAGFCASFGRGLG

-387 IASGY
+387 FASSY
-392 FPLGYAMGALAIV
+392 VALGYAMGALAIT
-405 SYCTGIIA
+405 SYCIGIIA

-422 VDLQAVE
+422 VDLRRGA